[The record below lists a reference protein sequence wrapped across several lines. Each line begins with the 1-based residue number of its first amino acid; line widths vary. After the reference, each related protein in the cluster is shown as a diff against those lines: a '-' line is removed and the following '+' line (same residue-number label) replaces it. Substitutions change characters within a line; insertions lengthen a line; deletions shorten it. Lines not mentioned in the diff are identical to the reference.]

1 MRPVSPAVST
11 AGSCADA
18 FDFIVGTEVVYSEE
32 GAEHLIAT
40 VDAWLAPR
48 TTVGGARDSQ
58 QATFYLLQNPLRA
71 GLKHFV
77 DVLSRRHSAKEE
89 RPRLQLEEL
98 DSEYRPPLPQD
109 GVDGEELELRLY
121 RVTREA

>member
-1 MRPVSPAVST
+1 
-11 AGSCADA
+11 
-18 FDFIVGTEVVYSEE
+18 VGTEVVYSEE

-48 TTVGGARDSQ
+48 TTAGGA

-77 DVLSRRHSAKEE
+77 DVLGRRHSAKEE

-98 DSEYRPPLPQD
+98 DSEYRPPRPQD